1 MKKKMMSVLLT
12 ATMLAGALAG
22 CGSKPSETVPSETV
36 PSETT
41 QTEKEPAAGQTTPAA
56 QETVPAEAPAEAEDP
71 ASVTGEFTYWTY
83 TDSANNLVKAFNEV
97 YPNVSIDLQVFGG
110 DEYKTKILTA
120 LQSGQGVPDVFDL
133 EENYMYEFLDSDI
146 IADLSYMNIEELTKD
161 FFDFQIASM
170 KDSNGK
176 FKTLSFQS
184 SPVCFWYLRDAAE
197 QWLGT
202 SDPAEISAMLTDWE
216 TVIAK
221 GEEINEKSNGEVS
234 LWPNITEM
242 VKVDAFSFDPL
253 VIDGKLVV
261 SDDWMG
267 LMDNMRIMYESKANA
282 ELGSWGSDWAAA
294 WNDGKLLFRVM
305 PSWDFFTDW
314 EKNAGNVGVAT
325 PFRASYEGATGICV
339 YDKTD
344 KKDLAAKFLAYVAS
358 DDFQKINAEK
368 HNQVPASKAVCDALA
383 EGYSSE
389 DFGGQNLMATYSEI
403 CNKIVGI
410 TPDKYTRS
418 VQNLFQ
424 KWATDGIKAG
434 KDNAGVI
441 EDFKKALHDQYPEV
455 VID

>member
-1 MKKKMMSVLLT
+1 MKKKILSVLLT
-12 ATMLAGALAG
+12 ASMLTGVLAG
-22 CGSKPSETVPSETV
+22 CSSKPSETTPSET
-36 PSETT
+36 PSDTT
-41 QTEKEPAAGQTTPAA
+41 PAAAQTTPAA
-56 QETVPAEAPAEAEDP
+56 DETAPAEETQPAEAEDP

-97 YPNVSIDLQVFGG
+97 YPNVSIDRQVFGG

-146 IADLSYMNIEELTKD
+146 IADLSYMNFEELTKD
-161 FFDFQIASM
+161 YFDFQIASM
-170 KDSNGK
+170 KDSDGR

-197 QWLGT
+197 EWLGT
-202 SDPAEISAMLTDWE
+202 SDPAEISAMLGDWE

-221 GEEINEKSNGEVS
+221 GEEIYEKSNSEVS

-253 VIDGKLVV
+253 VKDGKLVI

-267 LMDNMRIMYESKANA
+267 LLDNMRTMYESKANA

-294 WNDGKLLFRVM
+294 WNDGKLIFRVM

-358 DDFQKINAEK
+358 DDFQKII
-368 HNQVPASKAVCDALA
+368 QR
-383 EGYSSE
+383 G
-389 DFGGQNLMATYSEI
+389 
-403 CNKIVGI
+403 
-410 TPDKYTRS
+410 
-418 VQNLFQ
+418 
-424 KWATDGIKAG
+424 
-434 KDNAGVI
+434 
-441 EDFKKALHDQYPEV
+441 
-455 VID
+455 

>member
-41 QTEKEPAAGQTTPAA
+41 QTEKESAAGQTTPAV
-56 QETVPAEAPAEAEDP
+56 QETAPAEAPADAEDP

-221 GEEINEKSNGEVS
+221 GEEIHEKSNGEVS

-282 ELGSWGSDWAAA
+282 ELIRRTKRTLRLNSWRMWRPTISRRSMRRTTTRFLRARLCATRWQRDILPKISAG
-294 WNDGKLLFRVM
+294 RT
-305 PSWDFFTDW
+305 SWRPT
-314 EKNAGNVGVAT
+314 ARSA
-325 PFRASYEGATGICV
+325 
-339 YDKTD
+339 
-344 KKDLAAKFLAYVAS
+344 
-358 DDFQKINAEK
+358 
-368 HNQVPASKAVCDALA
+368 
-383 EGYSSE
+383 
-389 DFGGQNLMATYSEI
+389 
-403 CNKIVGI
+403 
-410 TPDKYTRS
+410 TRS
-418 VQNLFQ
+418 
-424 KWATDGIKAG
+424 WASHRTSIPVPYRTCSRSGRQTASRLAKIMRA
-434 KDNAGVI
+434 
-441 EDFKKALHDQYPEV
+441 
-455 VID
+455 